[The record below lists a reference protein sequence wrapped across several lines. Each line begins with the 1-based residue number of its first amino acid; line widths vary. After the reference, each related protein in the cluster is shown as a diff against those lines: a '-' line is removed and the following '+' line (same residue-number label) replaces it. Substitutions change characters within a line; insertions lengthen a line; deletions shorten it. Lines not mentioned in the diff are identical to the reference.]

1 MNISELFIR
10 RPVFATVVSLILV
23 LVGLVSYDRLSVR
36 EYPEIDEP
44 VVTVTTTYRGA
55 SASVIEREVTQP
67 LEDSMAG
74 IEGIEIL
81 SSTSRAE
88 ESQVTARFTLE
99 TDPDVAASDVRDRVG
114 RARGLL
120 PDEIDEPIIAK
131 VEADAQPIMYIAFKS
146 DRMSE
151 LEITDYLDRIVTDR
165 LQNQPGVAQVS
176 IFGGREYSMRIWVD
190 RSRLAAY
197 GLTVQDVENAVRTQN
212 AEIPSGRI
220 ESIDR
225 EFTVLAK
232 TALQTPD
239 EFGHIVVKQADGF
252 QVRLNQVAR
261 VEVAAADERR
271 SATYNGETSISLG
284 IVKQAT
290 ANPLEVAAN
299 VRQAL
304 KDLAPTL
311 PTGMSAFVGY
321 DTSVFIAESI
331 SSVYE
336 TIFEAVLLVVLVIFV
351 FLRTLRASFI
361 PVVTIPISLITSFAI
376 MLMLGFSINT
386 LTLLSMVLAIGLV
399 VDDAIVMLEN
409 IYRHIEEGKAPFR
422 AAIEGSKE
430 ITFAVIAMT
439 LTLAAVYAP
448 VGFAEGR
455 TGKLFLEFA
464 LTLAATVVVSGFVAL
479 TLTPMLCSKL
489 LRHETKE
496 SRIQR
501 WLRERLEDLDEGYKN
516 ILAKALVRRK
526 LIVGIA
532 AVLALSCVGLF
543 MVLKQELAP
552 FEDRGTLLVVGQA
565 PQGATLEF
573 SQRYAKQL
581 QNLYVDIP
589 EVAGYLVVSGFPQIT
604 DLVSFSRLVPWDER
618 SRTQQEIIAM
628 LQPKL
633 GKIPGILAFGVNPPS
648 LGQSS
653 RSQPVEYVI
662 QASGTYEELEGYVNA
677 VMDEIRQNR
686 GFVNPDSNLK
696 LQKPQLDIQV
706 NRDKVV
712 DAGIDVST
720 VGRTLE
726 TLLGGRQVTRY
737 EQGGKQ
743 YDVIIQVADDERQT
757 PTDIRDIYVRGD
769 KGEMVQLSNLI
780 EVKETVAPNSL
791 NHFNQLRSATISA
804 SLAPGYSM
812 GEALEFLDA
821 TTQRLLP
828 TSAQTD
834 LDGQLR
840 EFVKSSGTIAVTFAL
855 ALLFIYLVL
864 AAQFESFI
872 DPLIILVSV
881 PLSIFGALM
890 LLFLTDTTLN
900 IYSQVGLITL
910 VGLISKHGILI
921 VEFSNQLREKGHS
934 VYDAVVEAAGLRL
947 RPIMMTTGAMVLGAL
962 PLALASGAGA
972 ESRRSIGYV
981 IVGGISFGT
990 LLTLFVV
997 PTVYLIIAGW
1007 RARRLEAKAAQAP
1020 NVPPSVPAE

>member
-1 MNISELFIR
+1 M
-10 RPVFATVVSLILV
+10 
-23 LVGLVSYDRLSVR
+23 
-36 EYPEIDEP
+36 
-44 VVTVTTTYRGA
+44 
-55 SASVIEREVTQP
+55 
-67 LEDSMAG
+67 
-74 IEGIEIL
+74 
-81 SSTSRAE
+81 
-88 ESQVTARFTLE
+88 TARFTLE

-131 VEADAQPIMYIAFKS
+131 VEADAQPIMYIAFRS

-516 ILAKALVRRK
+516 MLAKALVRRK

>member
-10 RPVFATVVSLILV
+10 RPVFATVVSLILM
-23 LVGLVSYDRLSVR
+23 LIGLVSYDRLSVR

-55 SASVIEREVTQP
+55 SASVVEREVTQP

-74 IEGIEIL
+74 IEGIEVL
-81 SSTSRAE
+81 SSASRAE
-88 ESQVTARFTLE
+88 TSQVTARFSLE

-120 PDEIDEPIIAK
+120 PDEIEEPIIAK

-151 LEITDYLDRIVTDR
+151 LDITDYLDRIVTDR

-176 IFGGREYSMRIWVD
+176 IFGGREYSMRVWID
-190 RSRLAAY
+190 RARLAAY
-197 GLTVQDVENAVRTQN
+197 NLTVQDIENAIRAQN

-220 ESIDR
+220 ESLDR
-225 EFTVLAK
+225 EFTVVSK
-232 TALQTPD
+232 TALQTPE
-239 EFGHIVVKQADGF
+239 EFENIVVKETDGF
-252 QVRLNQVAR
+252 QVRMNQVAR

-284 IVKQAT
+284 VVKQAT
-290 ANPLEVAAN
+290 ANPLDVAAN
-299 VRQAL
+299 VRKAL
-304 KDLAPTL
+304 DDLAPTL
-311 PTGMSAFVGY
+311 PNGMSSFVGY
-321 DTSVFIAESI
+321 DTSIFIAESI
-331 SSVYE
+331 DSVYE
-336 TIFEAVLLVVLVIFV
+336 TIFEAVILVVLVIFV

-386 LTLLSMVLAIGLV
+386 LTLLAMVLAIGLV

-409 IYRHIEEGKAPFR
+409 IYRHIEDGKSPFQG
-422 AAIEGSKE
+422 AIDGSKE

-464 LTLAATVVVSGFVAL
+464 LTLAGTVVVSGFVAL

-496 SRIQR
+496 TRLQR
-501 WLRERLEDLDEGYKN
+501 WLRLRLDEIDAGYKAL
-516 ILAKALVRRK
+516 LARALARRRVV
-526 LIVGIA
+526 VGVA
-532 AVLALSCVGLF
+532 LGVALSCGGLF
-543 MVLKQELAP
+543 MLLQQELAP

-573 SQRYAKQL
+573 SQRYARQL
-581 QNLYVDIP
+581 ESIYVDIP

-604 DLVSFSRLVPWDER
+604 DLISFSRLVPWEER
-618 SRTQQEIIAM
+618 DRTQQEIVQT

-633 GKIPGILAFGVNPPS
+633 NRIPGIMAFAVNPPS
-648 LGQSS
+648 LGQSG

-662 QASGTYEELEGYVNA
+662 QASSSYEELEKYVSAMMQEVRSNP
-677 VMDEIRQNR
+677 
-686 GFVNPDSNLK
+686 GFVNPDTNLK
-696 LQKPQLDIQV
+696 LQKPQLDITV
-706 NRDKVV
+706 NRAKVV

-726 TLLGGRQVTRY
+726 TLLGGRQITRY

-743 YDVIIQVADDERQT
+743 YDVIVQVEDDDRRT
-757 PTDIRDIYVRGD
+757 PTDISNIYVRGS
-769 KGEMVQLSNLI
+769 KGEMIQLSNLVTI
-780 EVKETVAPNSL
+780 RETIAPNSL

-804 SLAPGYSM
+804 NLSPGYSM

-821 TTQRLLP
+821 TAQRLLP
-828 TSAQTD
+828 ANAQTD
-834 LDGQLR
+834 VDGQLR
-840 EFVKSSGTIAVTFAL
+840 EFVKSSGTIAVTFVL

-881 PLSIFGALM
+881 PLSIAGALM
-890 LLFLTDTTLN
+890 LLFLTNTTLN

-921 VEFSNQLREKGHS
+921 VEFSNQLREKGLS

-947 RPIMMTTGAMVLGAL
+947 RPILMTTGAMVLGAV

-1007 RARRLEAKAAQAP
+1007 RERRIEARTAGASHA
-1020 NVPPSVPAE
+1020 PAE

>member
-1 MNISELFIR
+1 VNISELFIR

-131 VEADAQPIMYIAFKS
+131 VEADAQPIMYIAFRS

-516 ILAKALVRRK
+516 MLAKALVRRK

>member
-10 RPVFATVVSLILV
+10 RPVFATVVSLILM
-23 LVGLVSYDRLSVR
+23 LIGLVSYDRLSVR

-55 SASVIEREVTQP
+55 SASVVEREVTQP

-74 IEGIEIL
+74 IEGIEVL
-81 SSTSRAE
+81 SSASRAE
-88 ESQVTARFTLE
+88 TSQVTARFSLE

-120 PDEIDEPIIAK
+120 PDEIEEPIIAK

-151 LEITDYLDRIVTDR
+151 LDITDYLDRIVTDR

-176 IFGGREYSMRIWVD
+176 IFGGREYSMRVWID
-190 RSRLAAY
+190 RARLAAY
-197 GLTVQDVENAVRTQN
+197 NLTVQDIENAVRAQN

-220 ESIDR
+220 ESLDR
-225 EFTVLAK
+225 EFTVVSK
-232 TALQTPD
+232 TALQTPE
-239 EFGHIVVKQADGF
+239 EFENIVVKEADGF
-252 QVRLNQVAR
+252 QVRMNQVAR

-284 IVKQAT
+284 VVKQAT
-290 ANPLEVAAN
+290 ANPLDVAAN
-299 VRQAL
+299 VRKAL
-304 KDLAPTL
+304 DDLAPTL
-311 PTGMSAFVGY
+311 PTGMSSFVGY

-331 SSVYE
+331 DSVYE
-336 TIFEAVLLVVLVIFV
+336 TIFEAVILVVLVIFV

-386 LTLLSMVLAIGLV
+386 LTLLAMVLAIGLV

-409 IYRHIEEGKAPFR
+409 IYRHIEDGKSPFQG
-422 AAIEGSKE
+422 AIDGSKE

-464 LTLAATVVVSGFVAL
+464 LTLAGTVVVSGFVAL

-496 SRIQR
+496 TRLQR
-501 WLRERLEDLDEGYKN
+501 WLRLRLDEIDAGYKDL
-516 ILAKALVRRK
+516 LARALARQRVV
-526 LIVGIA
+526 VGVA
-532 AVLALSCVGLF
+532 LGVALSCGGLF
-543 MVLKQELAP
+543 MLLQQELAP

-573 SQRYAKQL
+573 SQRYARQL
-581 QNLYVDIP
+581 ESIYVDIP

-604 DLVSFSRLVPWDER
+604 DLISFSRLVPWGER
-618 SRTQQEIIAM
+618 DRTQQEIVQT

-633 GKIPGILAFGVNPPS
+633 NRIPGIMAFAVNPPS
-648 LGQSS
+648 LGQSG

-662 QASGTYEELEGYVNA
+662 QASSSYEELEKYVSAMMQEVRSNP
-677 VMDEIRQNR
+677 
-686 GFVNPDSNLK
+686 GFVNPDTNLK
-696 LQKPQLDIQV
+696 LQKPQLDITV
-706 NRDKVV
+706 NRAKVV

-726 TLLGGRQVTRY
+726 TLLGGRQITRY

-743 YDVIIQVADDERQT
+743 YDVIVQVEDDDRRT
-757 PTDIRDIYVRGD
+757 PTDISNIYVRGA
-769 KGEMVQLSNLI
+769 KGEMIQLSNLVTI
-780 EVKETVAPNSL
+780 RETIAPNSL

-804 SLAPGYSM
+804 NLSPGYSM

-821 TTQRLLP
+821 TAQRLLP
-828 TSAQTD
+828 ANAQTD
-834 LDGQLR
+834 VDGQLR
-840 EFVKSSGTIAVTFAL
+840 EFVKSSGTIAVTFVL

-881 PLSIFGALM
+881 PLSIAGALM
-890 LLFLTDTTLN
+890 LLFLTNTTLN

-921 VEFSNQLREKGHS
+921 VEFSNQLREKGLS

-947 RPIMMTTGAMVLGAL
+947 RPILMTTGAMVLGAV

-1007 RARRLEAKAAQAP
+1007 RERSIEARAAGA
-1020 NVPPSVPAE
+1020 SHAPAE

>member
-10 RPVFATVVSLILV
+10 RPVFATVVSLILM
-23 LVGLVSYDRLSVR
+23 LLGLVSYDRLSVR

-74 IEGIEIL
+74 IEGIEVL
-81 SSTSRAE
+81 SSASRPE

-114 RARGLL
+114 RARGQL

-146 DRMSE
+146 DRMSA
-151 LEITDYLDRIVTDR
+151 LDITDYLDRIVTDR
-165 LQNQPGVAQVS
+165 LQNQPGVAQVN
-176 IFGGREYSMRIWVD
+176 IFGGREYSMRVWVD
-190 RSRLAAY
+190 RARLAAY
-197 GLTVQDVENAVRTQN
+197 NLTVQDVENAIRAQN

-220 ESIDR
+220 ESLDR

-232 TALQTPD
+232 TALQTPE
-239 EFGHIVVKQADGF
+239 EFDNIIVKETDGF

-261 VEVAAADERR
+261 VEIAAADERR

-284 IVKQAT
+284 VVKQAT

-299 VRQAL
+299 IRKTL
-304 KDLAPTL
+304 DELAPTL
-311 PTGMSAFVGY
+311 PVGMSSFVGY

-336 TIFEAVLLVVLVIFV
+336 TIFEAVILVVLVIFV

-361 PVVTIPISLITSFAI
+361 PVVTIPISLIASFAI

-386 LTLLSMVLAIGLV
+386 LTLLAMVLAIGLV

-409 IYRHIEEGKAPFR
+409 IYRHIEEGETPFM
-422 AAIEGSKE
+422 AAIHGSKE

-464 LTLAATVVVSGFVAL
+464 LTLAGTVVVSGFVAL

-489 LRHETKE
+489 LRHETSE
-496 SRIQR
+496 SRVQR
-501 WLRERLEDLDEGYKN
+501 WLRERLDQIDAGYKSM
-516 ILAKALVRRK
+516 LAGALARRGF
-526 LIVGIA
+526 VVMVAFAIA
-532 AVLALSCVGLF
+532 FSCVALF
-543 MVLKQELAP
+543 MLLRQELAP

-573 SQRYAKQL
+573 SARYAKQL
-581 QNLYVDIP
+581 ENIYVDIP

-604 DLVSFSRLVPWDER
+604 DLISFARLIHWDER
-618 SRTQQEIIAM
+618 SRTQQQIIDT

-633 GKIPGILAFGVNPPS
+633 AKIPGIMAFGVNPPS
-648 LGQSS
+648 LGQSG
-653 RSQPVEYVI
+653 RSLPVEYVV
-662 QASGTYEELEGYVNA
+662 QASGSYEELEHYVNMMMQE
-677 VMDEIRQNR
+677 VYKNP
-686 GFVNPDSNLK
+686 GLVNPDTNLK
-696 LQKPQLDIQV
+696 LQKPQLDIVV
-706 NRDKVV
+706 NRGKVV
-712 DAGIDVST
+712 DAGIDVAI

-726 TLLGGRQVTRY
+726 TLLGGREVTRY

-743 YDVIIQVADDERQT
+743 YDVIVQVADDERRT
-757 PTDIRDIYVRGD
+757 PTDISNIYVRGG
-769 KGEMVQLSNLI
+769 KGEMIQLSNLLT
-780 EVKETVAPNSL
+780 VTETVAPNSL

-804 SLAPGYSM
+804 NLAPGYSM
-812 GEALEFLDA
+812 GEALEFLDETAERVLPA
-821 TTQRLLP
+821 T
-828 TSAQTD
+828 AQTE
-834 LDGQLR
+834 LDGQMR
-840 EFVKSSGTIAVTFAL
+840 EFVKSSGTIAVTFVL

-872 DPLIILVSV
+872 DPFIILVSV
-881 PLSIFGALM
+881 PLSIAGALM
-890 LLFLTDTTLN
+890 LLFLTNTTLN

-921 VEFSNQLREKGHS
+921 VEFSNQLREKGLS
-934 VYDAVVEAAGLRL
+934 VHEAVVEAASLRL
-947 RPIMMTTGAMVLGAL
+947 RPILMTTGAMVLGSL
-962 PLALASGAGA
+962 PLALATGAGA

-997 PTVYLIIAGW
+997 PTVYLVIAGGRER
-1007 RARRLEAKAAQAP
+1007 RAAAKLARASHA
-1020 NVPPSVPAE
+1020 PAE